1 MRRRLDKIDRN
12 VYEIKSELKD
22 FKETVVGFI
31 DTFSKRPN
39 KDSPTARSYAVSKFK
54 FNNYVRLTFNL
65 IVV

>member
-12 VYEIKSELKD
+12 VYELKSELKD

-31 DTFSKRPN
+31 DTFSTRPN
-39 KDSPTARSYAVSKFK
+39 KDSPTGRSYAVSIIK